1 MKTDSIFFEIFQKLP
16 QTLFELLGE
25 PIERKEQYEFCSV
38 EVKQTAF
45 RIDGVFIPKPGAA
58 DQAIIFVEVQFQKD
72 HGLYERLF
80 SEIMMYLAQNPEVE
94 DWRAIA
100 VYPRRSI
107 EQENRYRH
115 RSLLQSDQFQVVY
128 LEDFLGMS
136 SERIGIQ
143 LMQLIVAKDRD
154 TTQYLEGLVSQFQ
167 RKTDFQTQA
176 IIELVSTIM
185 VYKFPQLSREEI
197 EAMFTVSDLKQTKVY
212 REALDEGLEQGRS
225 EEAQSLVFRLL
236 NRRVGAIAPETEAQ
250 IRKLSLTQ
258 IEQLGEALLDFSDRA
273 DLDQWLADHL

>member
-16 QTLFELLGE
+16 QTLFELLDE
-25 PIERKEQYEFCSV
+25 PIERKEQYDFCSV

-58 DQAIIFVEVQFQKD
+58 DQTVIFVEVQFQKD

-100 VYPRRSI
+100 IYPRRST
-107 EQENRYRH
+107 EQENRFRH
-115 RSLLQSDQFQVVY
+115 RSLLQSEQFQVIY
-128 LEDFLGMS
+128 LEDLLGIP
-136 SERIGIQ
+136 SEQIGVQ
-143 LMQLIVAKDRD
+143 LMQLIVSKDRD
-154 TTQYLEGLVSQFQ
+154 TTQYLDGLVPQLQ
-167 RKTDFQTQA
+167 GKTDFQSQE
-176 IIELVSTIM
+176 IIELISTIM

-212 REALDEGLEQGRS
+212 Q
-225 EEAQSLVFRLL
+225 EAQLEGEQKIVLRLL
-236 NRRVGAIAPETEAQ
+236 KRQIGSISPETEAQ
-250 IRKLSLTQ
+250 IRNLSLTQ
-258 IEQLGEALLDFSDRA
+258 VEQLGEALLDFSDRA
-273 DLDQWLADHL
+273 DLDQWLKDNL